1 MTITLK
7 DVGSGFKRTAINEN
21 FDTIESELNNNVL
34 RRDSVT
40 GSNQMEVDIDMNSQ
54 RLLNLVDAING
65 REPVT
70 LDQLNGAL
78 SAASSGLIAAQQEQQ
93 TGADIVGSVTTFTGI
108 TYTVSSNNLYV
119 FRNGVYQ
126 TKGVAYN
133 ETSTSSITWTTV
145 PNATDSLVFIT
156 NLATTNSTADTSAIT
171 HSRGGILHNLATYLN
186 KRAISI
192 TDYGAVGD
200 GVTDDTTAVEA
211 AISGAAQAG
220 LPCYVP
226 SGTYLL
232 NSSAITTTVLGDGNF
247 VLFGDGPTSIL
258 KLADGQV
265 EANFRRLLYFNI
277 SNDIESLTIR
287 DLQLDQNARGNTPP
301 VSDFDYEQSHTV
313 LVNVNENYT
322 AKSVTFDNVL
332 FKDPTADS
340 MNNVSKGT
348 IESFTVSN
356 CKEIDR
362 TRVRSSIQ
370 FSRLPPRI
378 VVSNFTGAKIETEN
392 LTDLTVDTV
401 FTISDCAVDGIDIA
415 MSSPA
420 GEEFGKLML
429 SNTVV
434 SDTAFIGSCSAIVS
448 DCDLAIPTTGRW
460 NNLRTGNV
468 ISNSKLRLPYDA
480 VTGAVTPFYPFASTA
495 DHEVTFNDC
504 DFIIN
509 SLTVPTTPTG
519 FLIDDQSS
527 FSVANSALYTRKRTF
542 NRCTFDSRAA
552 RSINCHR
559 NGTWVLNDCK
569 YGGTDYAVLWYQST
583 GSYVDLTIN
592 GGDFTEVTG
601 DFLSGSWTV
610 VDQSTTVAW
619 LRLRDNFYGDAA
631 SKLATISG
639 TITDA
644 WGLENTRVVDAAAL
658 PTDGLNNDTV
668 KLNSATFGGGREY
681 SCTTASHSGSAVYRM
696 TNQLGIKQDTTANR
710 VSPVASDIGL
720 MYMDTTLDADGH
732 PIWWNGT
739 AWVDAQG
746 VLV

>member
-1 MTITLK
+1 MSTKIAFNQVDGLP
-7 DVGSGFKRTAINEN
+7 V
-21 FDTIESELNNNVL
+21 NV
-34 RRDSVT
+34 
-40 GSNQMEVDIDMNSQ
+40 
-54 RLLNLVDAING
+54 
-65 REPVT
+65 
-70 LDQLNGAL
+70 
-78 SAASSGLIAAQQEQQ
+78 
-93 TGADIVGSVTTFTGI
+93 
-108 TYTVSSNNLYV
+108 
-119 FRNGVYQ
+119 
-126 TKGVAYN
+126 K
-133 ETSTSSITWTTV
+133 
-145 PNATDSLVFIT
+145 
-156 NLATTNSTADTSAIT
+156 
-171 HSRGGILHNLATYLN
+171 
-186 KRAISI
+186 
-192 TDYGAVGD
+192 DYGAVGD

-220 LPCYVP
+220 LPCYIP

-265 EANFRRLLYFNI
+265 EANFRRLLYFNV

-378 VVSNFTGAKIETEN
+378 IVSNFTGAKIETEN

-401 FTISDCAVDGIDIA
+401 FTISDCAVEGIDIA

-527 FSVANSALYTRKRTF
+527 LSVANSALYTRKRVF
-542 NRCTFDSRAA
+542 NRCTFDPRAA

-610 VDQSTTVAW
+610 VDQATTVAW

-746 VLV
+746 TTV